1 MRQPHDQLA
10 KVRGGVLL
18 GKMRR
23 GQGCPHLPTQRQA
36 TPLVLFF
43 SVGDDVHQVLIVQV
57 ASHIRGEGG
66 EHLLNLQ
73 RTSKTC

>member
-1 MRQPHDQLA
+1 MRQPQDQLA
-10 KVRGGVLL
+10 RVGGGALL

-23 GQGCPHLPTQRQA
+23 GHGCPHLPTQRQA
-36 TPLVLFF
+36 TPLVLLF

-66 EHLLNLQ
+66 KHLVNLQ
-73 RTSKTC
+73 RTSKTY